1 MAARNTLSKS
11 VLGLGKLIARAARR
25 SSRSLLLAL
34 FTIASLLVLTG
45 CGSSASTVA
54 ATSNAA
60 IMPALKLALGTL
72 DLEDT
77 DQAVDAASAARL
89 LPLWQLL
96 DQLETSGSAAPAEI
110 TAVVEQIES
119 EMAPSQLKAIEAMN
133 LKDSDVTKASLGS
146 GASAATG
153 TITTGSASQA
163 VAAAD
168 PALGGNLGGGGVPLD
183 GGGPMAAPA
192 SQQGNSNSNGST
204 SASEPSLVKQV
215 IQLLE
220 SKIQG

>member
-1 MAARNTLSKS
+1 M
-11 VLGLGKLIARAARR
+11 V
-25 SSRSLLLAL
+25 
-34 FTIASLLVLTG
+34 
-45 CGSSASTVA
+45 
-54 ATSNAA
+54 
-60 IMPALKLALGTL
+60 PALKLALGTL

-77 DQAVDAASAARL
+77 NQAVDAAAATRL

-133 LKDSDVTKASLGS
+133 LKDSDVTKASRGS
-146 GASAATG
+146 YASA
-153 TITTGSASQA
+153 SAESTSQA
-163 VAAAD
+163 AAASN
-168 PALGGNLGGGGVPLD
+168 PMLGGDLGGGSIPLD

-192 SQQGNSNSNGST
+192 SQQGSSVSS
-204 SASEPSLVKQV
+204 SAASATEPSLVKQV
-215 IQLLE
+215 IRLLE